1 MTTNISPSI
10 TPYQMRFLELIS
22 QVGSDEEMND
32 IYNLVSQYFSNKA
45 LDAIDKLWDE
55 GTINDEIYEGWL
67 HEHMRTPYRKCGR
80 PKSAFRI
87 FHFIKDPNH

>member
-32 IYNLVSQYFSNKA
+32 IYELVSQYFSNKA
-45 LDAIDKLWDE
+45 LDAIDRLWDD
-55 GTINDEIYEGWL
+55 GTINDEIYESWFHG
-67 HEHMRTPYRKCGR
+67 HMRTPYRCNG
-80 PKSAFRI
+80 
-87 FHFIKDPNH
+87 